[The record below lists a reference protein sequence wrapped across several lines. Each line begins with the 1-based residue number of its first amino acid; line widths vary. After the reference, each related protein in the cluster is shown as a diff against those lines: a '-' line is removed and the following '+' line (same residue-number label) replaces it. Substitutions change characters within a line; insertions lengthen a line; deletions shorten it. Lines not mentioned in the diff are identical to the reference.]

1 MSEETQENPGEE
13 PSMEDILASIRRI
26 LSEDGEEE
34 GAEAAPAAA
43 DPAPE
48 APPAEDDM
56 AAAMEEMAA
65 AEEPEAPAEDDMAAA
80 MEAMEAEDP
89 APAAEEPEEEMDMA
103 AAMEN
108 MEAEEPAAL
117 AAPAVQVELAED
129 EPEPAP
135 PPPPAPAPEA
145 PVQATPAPPP
155 APARPGG
162 EPDISSILDLTKEMI
177 TSVPEGSEG
186 LVSTATYRASTDV
199 LGDLARAILGQ
210 RELQVGGSDI
220 TLEGMVRE
228 MMRPLL
234 KEWLDQNLP
243 YLIERLV
250 KKEIDLMINQ
260 AERLDS

>member
-34 GAEAAPAAA
+34 GGEEAPAA

-56 AAAMEEMAA
+56 AAAMETME

-80 MEAMEAEDP
+80 MEAMEAE
-89 APAAEEPEEEMDMA
+89 EPEEEMDMA
-103 AAMEN
+103 AAMES
-108 MEAEEPAAL
+108 MEADEAPAPAEEPAP
-117 AAPAVQVELAED
+117 APMQVELAED
-129 EPEPAP
+129 DEPEPEPEPAP
-135 PPPPAPAPEA
+135 APAPAAPAPAPVA
-145 PVQATPAPPP
+145 VASAPPP

-250 KKEIDLMINQ
+250 KKEIDLMINR

>member
-26 LSEDGEEE
+26 LSEDDEEAAGEGE
-34 GAEAAPAAA
+34 AAAPATAPAA
-43 DPAPE
+43 EEPV
-48 APPAEDDM
+48 EDEM
-56 AAAMEEMAA
+56 AAAMAEMAA

-80 MEAMEAEDP
+80 MEAMEAEEP
-89 APAAEEPEEEMDMA
+89 AAAEEPEEEMDMA
-103 AAMEN
+103 AAMES
-108 MEAEEPAAL
+108 MEAEEEKP
-117 AAPAVQVELAED
+117 APAPIQVELAED

-135 PPPPAPAPEA
+135 PPPVPAPAPVVA
-145 PVQATPAPPP
+145 AAPPP
-155 APARPGG
+155 PPPARPGG
-162 EPDISSILDLTKEMI
+162 EPDISSILDLTREMI
-177 TSVPEGSEG
+177 TSVPEGTEG

-250 KKEIDLMINQ
+250 KKEIDLMINR

>member
-34 GAEAAPAAA
+34 GAKAAPAAA
-43 DPAPE
+43 APAPE

-56 AAAMEEMAA
+56 AAAME
-65 AEEPEAPAEDDMAAA
+65 A
-80 MEAMEAEDP
+80 ME
-89 APAAEEPEEEMDMA
+89 AEEPEEEMDMA
-103 AAMEN
+103 AAMES
-108 MEAEEPAAL
+108 MEAEEPAAPE
-117 AAPAVQVELAED
+117 AAPIQVELAED

-135 PPPPAPAPEA
+135 VAAEPAPTPVAAAAAPAAAAPTPVAVAAPAP
-145 PVQATPAPPP
+145 PPP

-177 TSVPEGSEG
+177 TSVPAGSEG

>member
-34 GAEAAPAAA
+34 GAKAAPAAA
-43 DPAPE
+43 APAPE

-56 AAAMEEMAA
+56 AAAME
-65 AEEPEAPAEDDMAAA
+65 A
-80 MEAMEAEDP
+80 ME
-89 APAAEEPEEEMDMA
+89 AEEPEEEMDMA
-103 AAMEN
+103 AAMES
-108 MEAEEPAAL
+108 MEAEEPAAPE
-117 AAPAVQVELAED
+117 AAPIQVELAED

-135 PPPPAPAPEA
+135 VAAEPAPTPVAAAAPAAAAPTPVAVAAPAP
-145 PVQATPAPPP
+145 PPP